1 MPQQTQTKANITL
14 YHHPKSGHC
23 HKVTLFMH
31 LLDIPFEAIIPD
43 MAAGEHK
50 GEAFLAF
57 NPFGQVPVI
66 IDNNTAVSDSN
77 AILLYLAATYA
88 ADPNQWLGSTPTERA
103 NIQRWFSVAAGEL
116 ARGPALA
123 RLENVFGATID
134 ANSALATSTA
144 LLSTMESH
152 LAKQQSPFLVSNRLT
167 AADIAMYSYV
177 AHAPEGGISLEGY
190 PTIKKW
196 IATIESIQGFVPMPS
211 SNIPEARA

>member
-1 MPQQTQTKANITL
+1 MPQQTQTEANITL

-23 HKVTLFMH
+23 YKVALFMH
-31 LLDIPFEAIIPD
+31 LLDIPFKAVIPD

-50 GEAFLAF
+50 GDAFLAL
-57 NPFGQVPVI
+57 NLFGQVPVI
-66 IDNNTAVSDSN
+66 IDNNTAISDSN
-77 AILLYLAATYA
+77 AILIYLATTYA
-88 ADPNQWLGSTPTERA
+88 SDQSQWLGNTPFERA

-144 LLSTMESH
+144 LLNTMENH
-152 LAKQQSPFLVSNRLT
+152 LAKQQSPFLVCNRLT

-177 AHAPEGGISLEGY
+177 AHAPEGGISLDKY
-190 PTIKKW
+190 PTVKQW
-196 IATIESIQGFVPMPS
+196 IATIESTQGFVPMPS
-211 SNIPEARA
+211 SDIPEARA

>member
-1 MPQQTQTKANITL
+1 MPQQTQAQTTITL

-23 HKVTLFMH
+23 HKVALFMH

-50 GEAFLAF
+50 GDAFLAF

-77 AILLYLAATYA
+77 AILLYLAATYSS
-88 ADPNQWLGSTPTERA
+88 DPSQWLGSTPLERA
-103 NIQRWFSVAAGEL
+103 SIQRWFSVAAGEL

-134 ANSALATSTA
+134 ATSALATSTA
-144 LLSTMESH
+144 LLSTMENH
-152 LAKQQSPFLVSNRLT
+152 LAKQQSPYLVSNRLT
-167 AADIAMYSYV
+167 AADIAMYSYI
-177 AHAPEGGISLEGY
+177 AHAPEGGISLDKY
-190 PTIKKW
+190 PTLKKW
-196 IATIESIQGFVPMPS
+196 IATIESTQGFVPMPS
-211 SNIPEARA
+211 SDIPEARA

>member
-1 MPQQTQTKANITL
+1 MPQQTQTEANITL

-23 HKVTLFMH
+23 HKVALFMH
-31 LLDIPFEAIIPD
+31 LLDIPFEAVIPD

-50 GEAFLAF
+50 DDAFLAL

-77 AILLYLAATYA
+77 AILIYLATSYA
-88 ADPNQWLGSTPTERA
+88 SDPNQWLGSTPTERA

-123 RLENVFGATID
+123 RLESVFGTTID
-134 ANSALATSTA
+134 ATSALAASTA

-167 AADIAMYSYV
+167 AADVAMYSYV
-177 AHAPEGGISLEGY
+177 AHAPEGGISLDKY
-190 PTIKKW
+190 PTLNKW
-196 IATIESIQGFVPMPS
+196 IATIESTPGFVPMPS
-211 SNIPEARA
+211 SDIPEVRA